1 MQIKLHFFYFCGMLQ
16 YKQIFSNV
24 VVFSQWSRKS
34 YAAFASLNKVVS
46 IGHLSIDICKSSLL
60 KNATLIRLLNLF
72 ISDESDADEYDV
84 NELLENSS
92 LFLAEMPIISAKNDI
107 YIQEKLIS
115 NNLRKP
121 IFCSMQSMGFLF

>member
-1 MQIKLHFFYFCGMLQ
+1 MLQ
-16 YKQIFSNV
+16 DKQIFSNV

-115 NNLRKP
+115 NNLRKL

>member
-1 MQIKLHFFYFCGMLQ
+1 MLK
-16 YKQIFSNV
+16 YKQVFSDV

-34 YAAFASLNKVVS
+34 YAVFASLKKVVS

-60 KNATLIRLLNLF
+60 KSATLIRLLNTF
-72 ISDESDADEYDV
+72 SADNSDTDEYDI
-84 NELLENSS
+84 NELLENAS
-92 LFLAEMPIISAKNDI
+92 LLLAELPLISAKNDI
-107 YIQEKLIS
+107 YIQEKIIS